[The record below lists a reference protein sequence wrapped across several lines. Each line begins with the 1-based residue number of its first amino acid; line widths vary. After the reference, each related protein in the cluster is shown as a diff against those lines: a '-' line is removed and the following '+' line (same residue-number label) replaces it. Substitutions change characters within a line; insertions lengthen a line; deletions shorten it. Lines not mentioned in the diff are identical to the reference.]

1 MKVAPKTKNWL
12 KAAAK
17 ILGSS
22 LCLYYLF
29 TQIAWEGI
37 QEQLLAI
44 HLPGLM
50 LAMVFYMLSHFLSV
64 KRLGFHF
71 SAESIEISYVRNLR
85 LYFQGMFYSLFL
97 PGIIGGDGYK
107 MYWLKNKKEVSLKV
121 SFRSFTC
128 G

>member
-44 HLPGLM
+44 HLPALI
-50 LAMVFYMLSHFLSV
+50 LAIIFYMLSHFLSV
-64 KRLGFHF
+64 KRLGLHF
-71 SAESIEISYVRNLR
+71 SAENIEISYVRNLR
-85 LYFQGMFYSLFL
+85 LYFLGMFYSLFL

-121 SFRSFTC
+121 SFRS
-128 G
+128 